1 MKRFSVIIIIFLNIL
16 NLYSQ
21 SSYTT
26 EQQAKLQKL
35 IAIWP
40 YLGVEP
46 VRPTTN
52 YIPYD
57 YIHESYK
64 RDNPDKRLFSSR
76 LLYELS
82 TLELHMNSIIGVN
95 LESGRFSMPNMYL
108 SLGKSFHYDWFFSA
122 TPFITLSSKFDV
134 KKENN
139 KFITYSDIEVYD
151 AGIETVSLTRILLS
165 FRLKAV
171 NDINETTFMLLP
183 SVVDSVSREN
193 FEDTP
198 HWYIP
203 RINNHIGF
211 RTGLIGYYYEL
222 SYSQGFSEESSPL
235 AVALKINGDY
245 FRTSFLYQ
253 YNNDHKDNRD
263 ALINK
268 TQHLVQL
275 SALGRLPFLD
285 HKLWLNMLGEYTWRE
300 NDAHYLR
307 FELALEWNI
316 LNIGVR
322 PLFYIPIN
330 DFNKHKE
337 LFALEYSA
345 YLKFN
350 FGEYNLDSIYFGFQ
364 GSTDGR
370 YYIAFKTLF

>member
-1 MKRFSVIIIIFLNIL
+1 MKRLAISIILFLNII

-21 SSYTT
+21 SSYTSD
-26 EQQAKLQKL
+26 QQNLLQRL
-35 IAIWP
+35 LTIWP
-40 YLGVEP
+40 YIGVEP

-64 RDNPDKRLFSSR
+64 RDNLDKRLFSSI

-82 TLELHMNSIIGVN
+82 TLEIHMNSIIGVN
-95 LESGRFSMPNMYL
+95 LDSGRFSMPNMYL
-108 SLGKSFHYDWFFSA
+108 SIGKSFHYDWFFSA

-134 KKENN
+134 KIENN
-139 KFITYSDIEVYD
+139 KLKTYSDIDVYD
-151 AGIETVSLTRILLS
+151 AGIETVTLTRILLS
-165 FRLKAV
+165 FRLKSV

-183 SVVDSVSREN
+183 SVVDISSSES
-193 FEDTP
+193 FLDTP

-203 RINNHIGF
+203 RINNNIGF
-211 RTGLIGYYYEL
+211 RAGFIGYYYEL
-222 SYSQGFSEESSPL
+222 SYSQGFSEDSSPL
-235 AVALKINGDY
+235 ALVFKLNGDY

-253 YNNDHKDNRD
+253 YNQKDNISISD
-263 ALINK
+263 NN
-268 TQHLVQL
+268 THNLVQL
-275 SALGRLPFLD
+275 SAFGKIPFFD
-285 HKLWLNMLGEYTWRE
+285 HKLWINMLGEYTWRE

-307 FELALEWNI
+307 LELALEWNI
-316 LNIGVR
+316 FNIGVR

-330 DFNKHKE
+330 ELNKNKE
-337 LFALEYSA
+337 LFALEYST

-350 FGEYNLDSIYFGFQ
+350 FGEDNLDSIYFGFQ